1 MNVGVVEKLDW
12 RWIMSVGVPVAGVGS
27 GGSEKLFSG
36 EIRFKFDPLF
46 LFHILHEFID
56 TRNLAK
62 NQMSIL
68 ATYQLDMR

>member
-12 RWIMSVGVPVAGVGS
+12 KWIMSVGGVWRGVGS
-27 GGSEKLFSG
+27 GGSEKLFCG